1 MSRKSWFAGASRMR
15 VVVVGP
21 LIAVALA
28 GGFLLGRRPPA
39 LLSEQP
45 LDVRCLIEAVT
56 VELAAAEAAQR
67 RENRMALFQLE
78 DFEMEINYVARNS
91 GTLKAEVV
99 GVGTNLD
106 GGSERVQK
114 LLLRWAAIPNREES
128 VPPLSLDVLEGKPI
142 AMAAPA
148 ASADSGCARI
158 RRTP

>member
-1 MSRKSWFAGASRMR
+1 MSRKSWSVASRMR
-15 VVVVGP
+15 VAIVAP
-21 LIAVALA
+21 LVAVALI
-28 GGFLLGRRPPA
+28 GGFVLGRRPPA

-67 RENRMALFQLE
+67 RQNRMALFQLK

-114 LLLRWAAIPNREES
+114 LLLRWDAIPNREES
-128 VPPLSLDVLEGKPI
+128 VPPLALEALQAKPI

-148 ASADSGCARI
+148 ESKDGGCARI